1 MTKLSSQESI
11 TSSFYYQQFSDYPT
25 IPFSALKVYTDEEFI
40 NSHHYHDIGLI
51 VTPQPSEEP
60 SASAPK
66 SNKRPFIAISDL
78 KANLQANSSD
88 ASNQK
93 LLSTKKSNKKK
104 AKKAKDRTVSLEQV
118 DEQPPIVVPDS
129 DLDNESMEM
138 DSNILLNNN
147 DYYNDEYEASELIK
161 RIAEE
166 ERQQE
171 QLRNSIDLT
180 NVQPKNSKKQKKA
193 MKKAMNRTVTRDI
206 QNVQKTTKKKK
217 SKSSKQKVV
226 VPHHYQEVDRNFNKM
241 KEQGMLTIRRPY

>member
-1 MTKLSSQESI
+1 M
-11 TSSFYYQQFSDYPT
+11 
-25 IPFSALKVYTDEEFI
+25 
-40 NSHHYHDIGLI
+40 
-51 VTPQPSEEP
+51 
-60 SASAPK
+60 
-66 SNKRPFIAISDL
+66 
-78 KANLQANSSD
+78 
-88 ASNQK
+88 
-93 LLSTKKSNKKK
+93 STKKSNKKK

-226 VPHHYQEVDRNFNKM
+226 VPHH
-241 KEQGMLTIRRPY
+241 

>member
-1 MTKLSSQESI
+1 M
-11 TSSFYYQQFSDYPT
+11 
-25 IPFSALKVYTDEEFI
+25 
-40 NSHHYHDIGLI
+40 
-51 VTPQPSEEP
+51 
-60 SASAPK
+60 
-66 SNKRPFIAISDL
+66 
-78 KANLQANSSD
+78 
-88 ASNQK
+88 
-93 LLSTKKSNKKK
+93 STKKSNKKK

-241 KEQGMLTIRRPY
+241 KEQGMLSIRRPY

>member
-1 MTKLSSQESI
+1 M
-11 TSSFYYQQFSDYPT
+11 
-25 IPFSALKVYTDEEFI
+25 
-40 NSHHYHDIGLI
+40 
-51 VTPQPSEEP
+51 
-60 SASAPK
+60 
-66 SNKRPFIAISDL
+66 
-78 KANLQANSSD
+78 
-88 ASNQK
+88 
-93 LLSTKKSNKKK
+93 STKKSNKKK

-241 KEQGMLTIRRPY
+241 KEQGMLSIRRPYWSRCPSVVSLVKKTKQTIKQ